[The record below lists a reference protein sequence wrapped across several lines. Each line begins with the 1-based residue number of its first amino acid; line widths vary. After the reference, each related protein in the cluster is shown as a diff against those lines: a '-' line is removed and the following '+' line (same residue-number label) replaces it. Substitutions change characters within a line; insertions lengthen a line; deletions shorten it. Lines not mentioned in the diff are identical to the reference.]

1 MSRKETIKDRA
12 KALAER
18 EEKIKMQ
25 LDSSSDE
32 MKEKAM
38 RVGKIALIAGL
49 VGLAGYWIFN
59 SFFQEEED
67 DEEKP
72 KKKKKKKNKHA
83 SGSTSRITA
92 LLLPYLNRVLDGI
105 LEDEGMNDKK
115 STGEK
120 RESKED

>member
-1 MSRKETIKDRA
+1 MSKKETIESRV

-59 SFFQEEED
+59 AFFQDEED
-67 DEEKP
+67 EEEKP
-72 KKKKKKKNKHA
+72 KKKKKKRHKHS

-115 STGEK
+115 STEEK